1 MSSASFSIV
10 NNTLLNGPSVLKKA
24 LANQAGRC
32 QVHGAAGVLTA
43 SEWQAALQGRLI
55 VTNNAANDLQVGAD
69 SAANAKNLQVALGIP
84 NQNDQCLLRILPASN
99 TNTVSDIDLA
109 ITPTGTN
116 NNVHISLAGSDSGT
130 GTQILFNTGAA
141 TTGVG
146 AGSEAIVQVTNVVD
160 TAGSEE
166 IRFTILQQSSFNA

>member
-109 ITPTGTN
+109 NTSGSD